1 MPVEKNAPAL
11 TVAQAHL
18 LVSSVIPHRTVD
30 AHWVLEVLTYWQ
42 ERNYRAYL
50 SHRKRRMAH
59 LNQLK

>member
-1 MPVEKNAPAL
+1 MPVEKNASAL

-18 LVSSVIPHRTVD
+18 LVESVIPHRTVD

-42 ERNYRAYL
+42 QRNYSAYC
-50 SHRKRRMAH
+50 SHRKRRIAH

>member
-11 TVAQAHL
+11 TLPQAHL

-30 AHWVLEVLTYWQ
+30 ARWVVEVLTYWQ
-42 ERNYRAYL
+42 QRNYRAYR
-50 SHRKRRMAH
+50 SHCKRRIAH

>member
-1 MPVEKNAPAL
+1 MPVEKNASAL
-11 TVAQAHL
+11 TLSQAHL

-30 AHWVLEVLTYWQ
+30 AHWVLEVLMYWQ
-42 ERNYRAYL
+42 QCNYRAYL

>member
-11 TVAQAHL
+11 TLSQAHL
-18 LVSSVIPHRTVD
+18 LVRSVIPHRTVD

-42 ERNYRAYL
+42 QRNYRAYL